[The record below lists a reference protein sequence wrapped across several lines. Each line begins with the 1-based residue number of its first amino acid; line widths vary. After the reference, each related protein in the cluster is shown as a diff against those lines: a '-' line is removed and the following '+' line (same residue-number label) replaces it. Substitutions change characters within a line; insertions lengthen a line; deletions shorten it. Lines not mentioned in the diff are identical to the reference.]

1 MDISKFLDKKKREI
15 SDKFNEGE
23 ASNRQTE
30 SSMDN
35 FIANATGS
43 EVFTESLK
51 SEGCPAVLH
60 NYMKIVEN
68 FVLMYEKTS
77 ENQIKG
83 ESQL

>member
-30 SSMDN
+30 SSVDN
-35 FIANATGS
+35 FIANATSS

-60 NYMKIVEN
+60 NYMKIVERKMKKLRSH
-68 FVLMYEKTS
+68 VW
-77 ENQIKG
+77 ENIW
-83 ESQL
+83 ESN